1 MWESGLVRL
10 EYIFLLVILIG
21 ITVNTLP
28 SVFADKKFLEFF
40 FKRVKLNQS
49 GRYEDD
55 FPFVS
60 PCGREINFIRCDDLP
75 VVFTHLLDQNRQVI
89 QDIGKHG
96 VSEVTVSKSQLT
108 EPSSRETGEIQTQLS
123 PSSGELL
130 ESQASQ
136 SGQRSVLRSP
146 SSCTEWLSYGGAG
159 ELLTVPFQPSKLCML
174 PGGGRVYHAGLE
186 KLGGVGLVKSS
197 LAIELSQFFVY
208 EEGATEHSAPTKFR
222 WRGRT
227 WDLDDSVL
235 RNVMKFTKQCTW
247 CPYGGVD
254 IVSCWVNVSELVCF
268 LYWWL

>member
-1 MWESGLVRL
+1 MRVWLCETG
-10 EYIFLLVILIG
+10 IHLVILI
-21 ITVNTLP
+21 IEIAVNTSP
-28 SVFADKKFLEFF
+28 SAFADKKFLEFF

-49 GRYEDD
+49 GRYEAE

-75 VVFTHLLDQNRQVI
+75 VVFTHLLDQNRQVV

-96 VSEVTVSKSQLT
+96 IGKVTVSKSQLI
-108 EPSSRETGEIQTQLS
+108 EPSSGETGKIQTQLN
-123 PSSGELL
+123 PSSSRESL
-130 ESQASQ
+130 ESQAFHSC
-136 SGQRSVLRSP
+136 QRSALRSP

-159 ELLTVPFQPSKLCML
+159 GLLTVPFQPNKLCML

-208 EEGATEHSAPTKFR
+208 EEGASEHSAPTKFH

-235 RNVMKFTKQCTW
+235 RNVMKFTKQCT
-247 CPYGGVD
+247 
-254 IVSCWVNVSELVCF
+254 
-268 LYWWL
+268 